1 MPTRTLEDEVS
12 KLKSDADTKKPARSR
27 RTGKKAQDKPA
38 PDEVDGDDE
47 KVQELA
53 ELGQKLSHLV
63 ESAEDEIK
71 AHPVAVTLGAF
82 ALGIVV
88 GAMLRR

>member
-12 KLKSDADTKKPARSR
+12 RLKSDADAKKPARSR
-27 RTGKKAQDKPA
+27 RTGKEAQDKPG
-38 PDEVDGDDE
+38 PDKPDVDDDKE
-47 KVQELA
+47 QELA
-53 ELGQKLSHLV
+53 ELGQKLSQLV
-63 ESAEDEIK
+63 DSAEDEIK
-71 AHPVAVTLGAF
+71 THPVAVTLGAF